1 MSPVN
6 VAGLLPFNSL
16 RGDVIEEGVQLPKVL
31 IFMDVKSN
39 AKLKFHAKKKENFK
53 MFSNRCLKLF

>member
-16 RGDVIEEGVQLPKVL
+16 NGDVIEEAVQLPEVL
-31 IFMDVKSN
+31 TFYGREV
-39 AKLKFHAKKKENFK
+39 
-53 MFSNRCLKLF
+53 